1 MTTNNISLSKS
12 RLFDQII
19 LDYISND
26 EKIRSFY
33 AYEQHIDSFKEA
45 IKNKRFDASQRN
57 LLVHALHH
65 QYKNHGI
72 DLTTKH
78 LTYKQINALADNNTF
93 TVTTGHQLCIYT
105 GPLYFIYKIITT
117 IKLSQNL
124 KDKYPENHFVPVFWM
139 ASEDHDFEEINHIYV
154 KGEKRIWNY
163 SNNNQPVGRLGT
175 EGIAELIEPLKEFCS
190 HPSMIKQLDEL
201 ANIYAQSNA
210 LAEAT
215 RKIIHHLFHEYGL
228 IVIDGDDI
236 NLKEQTIPLIKH
248 DVFNQIN
255 HQVIT
260 QTNLKLKQNYK
271 TQVNGRA
278 INYFYLSDKGRNLI
292 KKNQNEFLVENTSIK
307 FNQDTLNNEIEKHP
321 DRFSPNVILR
331 PIYQEQILPNLAYIG
346 GPGEIAYWLQ
356 LKDVFEANATP
367 FPVLWLRDFRL
378 MIHESAI
385 NKLQKMQLEIS
396 DLYEDE
402 LAVNRKLVA
411 LNNDGGQEALIEQIE
426 HLLQKLVD
434 ISQKT
439 DNKLSSELINTKI
452 EIRDRLKKINQ
463 KLDQQ
468 QRLKVESTLN
478 KFIGIKAEYFRG
490 KIMQERFENLL
501 SFAVHYEIDGMIQ
514 LLMREPFMIRPEIR
528 TTIIQ

>member
-1 MTTNNISLSKS
+1 
-12 RLFDQII
+12 
-19 LDYISND
+19 
-26 EKIRSFY
+26 
-33 AYEQHIDSFKEA
+33 
-45 IKNKRFDASQRN
+45 
-57 LLVHALHH
+57 
-65 QYKNHGI
+65 
-72 DLTTKH
+72 
-78 LTYKQINALADNNTF
+78 
-93 TVTTGHQLCIYT
+93 
-105 GPLYFIYKIITT
+105 
-117 IKLSQNL
+117 
-124 KDKYPENHFVPVFWM
+124 
-139 ASEDHDFEEINHIYV
+139 
-154 KGEKRIWNY
+154 
-163 SNNNQPVGRLGT
+163 
-175 EGIAELIEPLKEFCS
+175 
-190 HPSMIKQLDEL
+190 
-201 ANIYAQSNA
+201 
-210 LAEAT
+210 
-215 RKIIHHLFHEYGL
+215 
-228 IVIDGDDI
+228 
-236 NLKEQTIPLIKH
+236 
-248 DVFNQIN
+248 
-255 HQVIT
+255 
-260 QTNLKLKQNYK
+260 
-271 TQVNGRA
+271 
-278 INYFYLSDKGRNLI
+278 
-292 KKNQNEFLVENTSIK
+292 
-307 FNQDTLNNEIEKHP
+307 
-321 DRFSPNVILR
+321 
-331 PIYQEQILPNLAYIG
+331 
-346 GPGEIAYWLQ
+346 
-356 LKDVFEANATP
+356 
-367 FPVLWLRDFRL
+367 